1 MRRRD
6 LIQATLILGVVR
18 PLAARAQ
25 SAIPVVGFM
34 SGRSPNDSAY
44 LIAAFWQGL
53 ADAGFIEGQNVVV
66 QARWAEGDYDR
77 LPALAADL
85 VARKAA
91 VLIGVGGDVSAV
103 VASKATTT
111 IPVVFGMGADP
122 VKAGLVASFNRPGGN
137 VTGFTLRTS
146 EMESKRL
153 DLLRDLAPGV
163 AVIGII
169 VNTRF
174 PPAVEQLEDL
184 RRAANVN
191 QGLLEVSANDEAEL
205 DRALAT
211 LVGRHA
217 NAFLVSASPFF
228 DTRRSHRPVR
238 G

>member
-53 ADAGFIEGQNVVV
+53 ADAGFIEGQSVVV
-66 QARWAEGDYDR
+66 EARWAEGDYDR

-122 VKAGLVASFNRPGGN
+122 VKAGLVASFSDRIAG
-137 VTGFTLRTS
+137 
-146 EMESKRL
+146 KRL
-153 DLLRDLAPGV
+153 PLTSGQRPRFQRCSAQDMLLRV
-163 AVIGII
+163 
-169 VNTRF
+169 
-174 PPAVEQLEDL
+174 
-184 RRAANVN
+184 
-191 QGLLEVSANDEAEL
+191 
-205 DRALAT
+205 
-211 LVGRHA
+211 
-217 NAFLVSASPFF
+217 
-228 DTRRSHRPVR
+228 
-238 G
+238 